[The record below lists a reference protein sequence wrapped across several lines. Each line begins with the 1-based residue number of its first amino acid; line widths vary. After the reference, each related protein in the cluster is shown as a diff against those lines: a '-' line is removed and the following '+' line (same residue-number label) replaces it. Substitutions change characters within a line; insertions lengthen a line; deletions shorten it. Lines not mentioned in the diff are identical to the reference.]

1 MVQAWQR
8 LEIISRWQT
17 RIQEFSQTEFK
28 YTIAYIMYINYMVYK
43 IYRGNNQ
50 VPKEKGPTTTRVC
63 CLCPTDQTG
72 LHGNPAR
79 TPVRPVHRPV
89 RPVWQKQR
97 AAHLALKCATRRLP
111 NLRVSLHD
119 LTPLCIPADEL
130 DTTGAE
136 VDVLGSW
143 NNLGS
148 NKSWATNTQQDLP
161 VPWV

>member
-1 MVQAWQR
+1 MVQARQR
-8 LEIISRWQT
+8 LENISRWQT

-43 IYRGNNQ
+43 FYSGNNK
-50 VPKEKGPTTTRVC
+50 VPKEKGPTTTWVC
-63 CLCPTDQTG
+63 CLCPTGQTG
-72 LHGNPAR
+72 LHGNPAW
-79 TPVRPVHRPV
+79 TPVRPVR
-89 RPVWQKQR
+89 QKQR

-119 LTPLCIPADEL
+119 LPPLCIPADEL

-148 NKSWATNTQQDLP
+148 NKPWASNTQQDLP
-161 VPWV
+161 DQWV

>member
-1 MVQAWQR
+1 
-8 LEIISRWQT
+8 
-17 RIQEFSQTEFK
+17 
-28 YTIAYIMYINYMVYK
+28 MVYK

-89 RPVWQKQR
+89 RPVRQKQS

-119 LTPLCIPADEL
+119 LPPLCIPADEF

-136 VDVLGSW
+136 VDVLGPEIIW
-143 NNLGS
+143 V
-148 NKSWATNTQQDLP
+148 ATNPEHLILSKSYLTSGYNLAHIP
-161 VPWV
+161 RHARFLAGGYFAEKRLK